1 MKGAETTPPSAAVR
15 CNPAEIVE
23 WDVEN
28 WSAALDYWQRHSTLT
43 LSTCTA
49 LEIGSRHG
57 GLSLWL
63 ALAGASVVCS
73 DLREPT
79 DAAVRKHE
87 RYGVSKSVRYARV
100 DALHVPYAEAF
111 DLLVFKSVLGGIG
124 YGGGRERQRQA
135 VSEMHKALKPGG
147 ELWFAENLVG
157 SPVHRVLRDRFVDWA
172 PRWRYVSMGE
182 LVEFL
187 EPFAS
192 LTCHTLGVLGTFGR
206 SERQRAILGRID
218 RLVVNALVPASW
230 RYIAVGVAR
239 K

>member
-1 MKGAETTPPSAAVR
+1 MAPPGTDLSTR
-15 CNPAEIVE
+15 AEIVE

-28 WSAALDYWQRHSTLT
+28 WSVALDYWQRHSALT

-63 ALAGASVVCS
+63 ALSGATVVCS
-73 DLREPT
+73 DLNGPS
-79 DAAVRKHE
+79 DAAVRKHD
-87 RYGVSKSVRYARV
+87 RYGVSKSIRYERV
-100 DALHVPYAEAF
+100 DALNLPYADAF

-124 YGGGRERQRQA
+124 HNGERERQRQA
-135 VSEMHKALKPGG
+135 VQEMYKALKPGG

-157 SPVHRVLRDRFVDWA
+157 SPVHSVLRDLFIDWA
-172 PRWRYVSMGE
+172 PRWRYISMGE
-182 LVEFL
+182 LADFL
-187 EPFAS
+187 DPFAS
-192 LTCHTLGVLGTFGR
+192 VTCRTFGVLGAFGR
-206 SERQRAILGRID
+206 SERQRTILGRID
-218 RLVVNALVPASW
+218 KLILNALVPAGW